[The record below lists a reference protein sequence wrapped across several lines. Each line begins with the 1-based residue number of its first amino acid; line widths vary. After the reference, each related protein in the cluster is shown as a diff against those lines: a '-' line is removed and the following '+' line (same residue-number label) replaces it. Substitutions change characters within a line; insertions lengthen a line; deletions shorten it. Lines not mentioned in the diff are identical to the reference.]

1 MVTSID
7 CDVLVVG
14 GGAAGIAAA
23 VAAARSGSRTVLL
36 ESYGFLGGLATA
48 GMVGTVCGIYHRSV
62 AGDVRYVCGGFPREW
77 TERLAEACSSQ
88 PVEVLDGLY
97 ALPYDPWAFARL
109 ADAVVGEEAGLQLVL
124 HGVLTAAETRQGRV
138 AEARALVWNR
148 EVVIRPASLV
158 DCTGEAT
165 AVRLAGGRVEEAGH
179 SQAAAVVF
187 CMEPVHADLR
197 TRAGR
202 VAALHEITRAVRAG
216 RLDPTCEAVSFL
228 TAPAHTGRICVKLAL
243 PVPAKDDWNAM
254 TALEARGRELVEQL
268 ARFLTRETSAFEGA
282 RLSRTASQVGI
293 RVGNRVRG
301 LSTLT
306 EQDVLHCNKFSD
318 GVACGAW
325 PTEVW
330 SEGRR
335 PEIGLLP
342 EGEHYEIPVGCLIVE
357 GLGNVFAAGRCISAE
372 PRALAS
378 ARVIGTALATG
389 WAAGTVAARRA
400 AGRPLDEVVARLREE
415 QVTGLAAEDQ
425 A

>member
-1 MVTSID
+1 M
-7 CDVLVVG
+7 
-14 GGAAGIAAA
+14 
-23 VAAARSGSRTVLL
+23 
-36 ESYGFLGGLATA
+36 
-48 GMVGTVCGIYHRSV
+48 
-62 AGDVRYVCGGFPREW
+62 
-77 TERLAEACSSQ
+77 
-88 PVEVLDGLY
+88 
-97 ALPYDPWAFARL
+97 
-109 ADAVVGEEAGLQLVL
+109 
-124 HGVLTAAETRQGRV
+124 
-138 AEARALVWNR
+138 
-148 EVVIRPASLV
+148 
-158 DCTGEAT
+158 
-165 AVRLAGGRVEEAGH
+165 
-179 SQAAAVVF
+179 
-187 CMEPVHADLR
+187 
-197 TRAGR
+197 
-202 VAALHEITRAVRAG
+202 
-216 RLDPTCEAVSFL
+216 
-228 TAPAHTGRICVKLAL
+228 KLAL

-400 AGRPLDEVVARLREE
+400 GTVPPRGWYTSAPGTGSMAWTTSYFRSATSACTSAMKCLSR
-415 QVTGLAAEDQ
+415 VTGNPPLRPRGRTSTPSALYERV
-425 A
+425 